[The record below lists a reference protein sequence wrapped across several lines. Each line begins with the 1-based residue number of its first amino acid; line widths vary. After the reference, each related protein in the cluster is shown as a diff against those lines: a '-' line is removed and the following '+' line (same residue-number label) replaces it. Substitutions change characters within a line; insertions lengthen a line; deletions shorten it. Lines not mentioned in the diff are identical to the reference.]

1 MSGIADT
8 LGDTALIVFA
18 KAPVAG
24 RAKTRLIPALGA
36 EGAAAL
42 AARLLD
48 HAMQQAAE
56 AGLGALELC
65 VAPDA
70 THPRLQAAAA
80 RQGAALTLQGEGD
93 LGARMQR
100 ALSRRLAAHPKVL
113 LIGTDAPSLD
123 ARVLRAAAAALDRHE
138 AVFVPALEG
147 GYALVGLARIGQSRA
162 AGAGPSTGSGR
173 TEGGSPSTGA
183 GRTGVDPFGLSL
195 SKPPSPSDTAP
206 ARLFESIEWSTA
218 TVMARTLERV
228 AELGL
233 RAVLLPA
240 LPDIDEP
247 ADLVHLPPTWA
258 EARPA

>member
-1 MSGIADT
+1 MSGLADT

-48 HAMQQAAE
+48 HTMRQAAD
-56 AGLGALELC
+56 AGLNALELC

-70 THPRLQAAAA
+70 AHPRLQGAAA
-80 RQGAALTLQGEGD
+80 RHGAVLTLQGEGD

-100 ALSRRLAAHPKVL
+100 ALSRRLALHERVL

-123 ARVLRAAAAALDRHE
+123 ARVLRAAAAALDGHD
-138 AVFVPALEG
+138 AVFVPALDG
-147 GYALVGLARIGQSRA
+147 GYALVGLARFGQSRA

-173 TEGGSPSTGA
+173 TEGGSPSTGS

-195 SKPPSPSDTAP
+195 SKPPSTAHAAP

-228 AELGL
+228 TELGL
-233 RAVLLPA
+233 RVALLPA

-247 ADLVHLPPTWA
+247 ADLVHLPPSWP
-258 EARPA
+258 EARRP

>member
-1 MSGIADT
+1 MSRLADT
-8 LGDTALIVFA
+8 LAGTALIVFA

-56 AGLGALELC
+56 AGLGAIELC
-65 VAPDA
+65 VTPDA
-70 THPRLQAAAA
+70 THPLLQAAAA
-80 RQGAALTLQGEGD
+80 RHGAVLSVQGEGD

-100 ALSRRLAAHPKVL
+100 ALSRRLAGHARVL

-123 ARVLRAAAAALDRHE
+123 AGVLRAAAQALAAHD
-138 AVFVPALEG
+138 AVFVPALDG
-147 GYALVGLARIGQSRA
+147 GYALVGLARLGQRCA

-173 TEGGSPSTGA
+173 T
-183 GRTGVDPFGLSL
+183 GVDPFGLSPSTELRTGL
-195 SKPPSPSDTAP
+195 SKPPSTSNAAP
-206 ARLFESIEWSTA
+206 TRLFESIEWSTA
-218 TVMARTLERV
+218 TVLARTLERA

-233 RAVLLPA
+233 RVALLPA

-247 ADLVHLPPTWA
+247 ADLAHLPPTWP